1 MKDLTLTNEGTEFYK
16 RGFHRFDTKFEC
28 PICHGHDFGS
38 GSRTGLGGYY
48 KTVLQC
54 LTNAFGTPNP
64 QCKGELAYCKK
75 CNKWL
80 PFSEFG
86 NRNDTYEC
94 KECGTVQWDL
104 TELMKIRSAA
114 QIARARMR

>member
-1 MKDLTLTNEGTEFYK
+1 MEEDMMKDLTLTNEGTEFYK

-64 QCKGELAYCKK
+64 QCNANSLIVKSVISGFLFLNLET
-75 CNKWL
+75 
-80 PFSEFG
+80 E
-86 NRNDTYEC
+86 TI
-94 KECGTVQWDL
+94 L
-104 TELMKIRSAA
+104 TNVKNAA
-114 QIARARMR
+114 QFNGI